1 MVAGDGQGK
10 NIHDLPD
17 EIILDVFSFFSFN
30 ELIDILQ
37 NVCVRWKRLAH
48 DPVLWC
54 DKEYIVRGRAQNG
67 RSCCGVTCSECAH
80 CRCEKTDREVLR
92 TAGMMPQLRTLT
104 MMRGTRA
111 RILRKIC
118 RNCPNLTTLQ
128 LHGCQKMN
136 YSLLKYIFEKCP
148 KIEKLIIANNLLAD
162 RQYTELVSRLEHLQ
176 SLEVFENR
184 RGVGPVLLRFLAD
197 TCSKLRE
204 INLSCDYH
212 PLEDVE
218 YFVKAKRDTLTSATV
233 RWTMAGKRCV
243 VPVLKE
249 AASSLKKLQLRL
261 FDVALEEEAATFAD
275 LGELHNLR
283 ELHCNQLCPHRPRL
297 ISLAFQPGCLPLLQK
312 LDLPHATDLP
322 DDAVVTISRGCP
334 SLRHLSLTFATSLT
348 DGALAEIHR
357 LKHLQI
363 LDLSGCS
370 GLGGSAVAHVAQ
382 LPALRTLLLQ
392 YIDDLTDLQ
401 PSLRHVLDLKQ
412 LRCLDILYS
421 GHIRAVP
428 FEEFSVRLVNLRE
441 LHVTYEEED
450 EVFYKNVF
458 AEMQSQMPR
467 LRIINTFRWTE
478 NDFLTDYETDDDDD
492 TDIGY

>member
-10 NIHDLPD
+10 NIDDLPD
-17 EIILDVFSFFSFN
+17 EIILNVFSFFSFN
-30 ELIDILQ
+30 ELIDTAQ

-48 DPVLWC
+48 DPVLWR
-54 DKEYIVRGRAQNG
+54 DKEYIIRGRAQNG

-92 TAGMMPQLRTLT
+92 TAGSMPQLRTLT

-162 RQYTELVSRLEHLQ
+162 RRYAELVSRLEHLQ

-184 RGVGPVLLRFLAD
+184 RGAGPVLLRFLAD
-197 TCSKLRE
+197 ACPKLRE
-204 INLSCDYH
+204 INLSWDYH

-243 VPVLKE
+243 VTVLKE
-249 AASSLKKLQLRL
+249 AASSLEKLQLHL
-261 FDVALEEEAATFAD
+261 FDVAPEEEAATFAD

-297 ISLAFQPGCLPLLQK
+297 ISLAFQ
-312 LDLPHATDLP
+312 
-322 DDAVVTISRGCP
+322 
-334 SLRHLSLTFATSLT
+334 
-348 DGALAEIHR
+348 
-357 LKHLQI
+357 

-370 GLGGSAVAHVAQ
+370 GLGGCAMAHVAQ

-392 YIDDLTDLQ
+392 YIDDLTELQ
-401 PSLRHVLDLKQ
+401 PSLRHVLDLEQ
-412 LRCLDILYS
+412 LRCLNILNS

-428 FEEFSVRLVNLRE
+428 FEEFAVRLVNLRE

-478 NDFLTDYETDDDDD
+478 DDFLTDYETDDDGDD
-492 TDIGY
+492 GDDDIGY

>member
-1 MVAGDGQGK
+1 
-10 NIHDLPD
+10 
-17 EIILDVFSFFSFN
+17 
-30 ELIDILQ
+30 
-37 NVCVRWKRLAH
+37 
-48 DPVLWC
+48 
-54 DKEYIVRGRAQNG
+54 
-67 RSCCGVTCSECAH
+67 
-80 CRCEKTDREVLR
+80 
-92 TAGMMPQLRTLT
+92 MMPQLRTLT
-104 MMRGTRA
+104 VMRGTRA

-118 RNCPNLTTLQ
+118 RNCLNLTTLQ

-162 RQYTELVSRLEHLQ
+162 RQYAELVSRLEHLQ

-184 RGVGPVLLRFLAD
+184 RGAGPVVLRFLAD

-233 RWTMAGKRCV
+233 RWTMAGKR
-243 VPVLKE
+243 
-249 AASSLKKLQLRL
+249 
-261 FDVALEEEAATFAD
+261 
-275 LGELHNLR
+275 
-283 ELHCNQLCPHRPRL
+283 
-297 ISLAFQPGCLPLLQK
+297 PGCLPLLQK

>member
-1 MVAGDGQGK
+1 
-10 NIHDLPD
+10 
-17 EIILDVFSFFSFN
+17 
-30 ELIDILQ
+30 
-37 NVCVRWKRLAH
+37 
-48 DPVLWC
+48 
-54 DKEYIVRGRAQNG
+54 
-67 RSCCGVTCSECAH
+67 
-80 CRCEKTDREVLR
+80 
-92 TAGMMPQLRTLT
+92 
-104 MMRGTRA
+104 
-111 RILRKIC
+111 
-118 RNCPNLTTLQ
+118 
-128 LHGCQKMN
+128 MN

-162 RQYTELVSRLEHLQ
+162 RQYAELVSRLEHLQ

-184 RGVGPVLLRFLAD
+184 RGAGPVLLRFLAD

-249 AASSLKKLQLRL
+249 AASSLEKLQLRL
-261 FDVALEEEAATFAD
+261 FDVAPEEEATTFAD
-275 LGELHNLR
+275 LGELHNLC

-297 ISLAFQPGCLPLLQK
+297 ISLAFQ
-312 LDLPHATDLP
+312 
-322 DDAVVTISRGCP
+322 
-334 SLRHLSLTFATSLT
+334 
-348 DGALAEIHR
+348 
-357 LKHLQI
+357 

-467 LRIINTFRWTE
+467 LRIINTFRWTD
-478 NDFLTDYETDDDDD
+478 NDFLTDYEMDDDDD

>member
-1 MVAGDGQGK
+1 
-10 NIHDLPD
+10 
-17 EIILDVFSFFSFN
+17 
-30 ELIDILQ
+30 
-37 NVCVRWKRLAH
+37 
-48 DPVLWC
+48 
-54 DKEYIVRGRAQNG
+54 
-67 RSCCGVTCSECAH
+67 
-80 CRCEKTDREVLR
+80 
-92 TAGMMPQLRTLT
+92 
-104 MMRGTRA
+104 
-111 RILRKIC
+111 
-118 RNCPNLTTLQ
+118 
-128 LHGCQKMN
+128 
-136 YSLLKYIFEKCP
+136 
-148 KIEKLIIANNLLAD
+148 
-162 RQYTELVSRLEHLQ
+162 
-176 SLEVFENR
+176 
-184 RGVGPVLLRFLAD
+184 
-197 TCSKLRE
+197 
-204 INLSCDYH
+204 
-212 PLEDVE
+212 
-218 YFVKAKRDTLTSATV
+218 
-233 RWTMAGKRCV
+233 MAGKRCV

-261 FDVALEEEAATFAD
+261 FDVAPEEEAATFAD

-297 ISLAFQPGCLPLLQK
+297 ISLAFQ
-312 LDLPHATDLP
+312 
-322 DDAVVTISRGCP
+322 
-334 SLRHLSLTFATSLT
+334 
-348 DGALAEIHR
+348 
-357 LKHLQI
+357 

-441 LHVTYEEED
+441 LHVTNEEED

-478 NDFLTDYETDDDDD
+478 NDFLTDYEMDDDDDD

>member
-92 TAGMMPQLRTLT
+92 TAGMMPQLWTLT

-162 RQYTELVSRLEHLQ
+162 RQYTELVSCLEHLQ

-184 RGVGPVLLRFLAD
+184 RGAGPVLLRFLAD

-233 RWTMAGKRCV
+233 RWTMAGKR
-243 VPVLKE
+243 
-249 AASSLKKLQLRL
+249 
-261 FDVALEEEAATFAD
+261 
-275 LGELHNLR
+275 
-283 ELHCNQLCPHRPRL
+283 
-297 ISLAFQPGCLPLLQK
+297 PGCLPLLQK

-428 FEEFSVRLVNLRE
+428 FEEFSVRLVNFRE

-450 EVFYKNVF
+450 EVFYKNVL
-458 AEMQSQMPR
+458 
-467 LRIINTFRWTE
+467 LRCRVKC
-478 NDFLTDYETDDDDD
+478 L
-492 TDIGY
+492 GSG